1 MSRLFIAVQYLLPHQ
16 AFSRLVAWFMA
27 RRLYKNLLIRFFIR
41 RYGVDLS
48 EAEYS
53 EPEDYADFNTFFTRR
68 LKTGAR
74 PLPEDRQLIVS
85 PVDGAISQLG
95 AIEQDQIFQA
105 KGHQYSS
112 QALLAGTAEQAA
124 RYDNGQFATIYLAPR
139 DYHRIHMPLSGSL
152 RSMRYVPGRLFSV
165 NPVTAAA
172 VPGLFARNERLVCEF
187 DTELGSMAVILVGA
201 MIVAGIET
209 VWSGPVCPGPAAGK
223 QYEKQYTSGAGSV
236 KLERGDELGLFKTGS
251 TVILLFESGQ
261 LAFDPHWQAEMS
273 IRMGQPLARCLSQQ
287 NSQQD
292 SPRQAS

>member
-16 AFSRLVAWFMA
+16 AFSRLVAWLMA

-48 EAEYS
+48 EAEYT
-53 EPEDYADFNTFFTRR
+53 EVEDYADFNAFFTRR

-74 PLPEDRQLIVS
+74 PLPDDRQVIVS

-112 QALLAGTAEQAA
+112 QALLAATTEQAA
-124 RYDNGQFATIYLAPR
+124 RYDHGQFATIYLAPR
-139 DYHRIHMPLSGSL
+139 DYHRIHMPLSGTL

-165 NPVTAAA
+165 NPATAAA

-223 QYEKQYTSGAGSV
+223 QFEKQYASGNDSV
-236 KLERGDELGLFKTGS
+236 KLERGEELGLFKTGS
-251 TVILLFESGQ
+251 TVILLFERGQ
-261 LAFDPHWQAEMS
+261 LQFDSRWQAETL
-273 IRMGQPLARCLSQQ
+273 IRMGQPLAQRLADRHPQQ
-287 NSQQD
+287 LG
-292 SPRQAS
+292 PEQA

>member
-16 AFSRLVAWFMA
+16 AFSRLVAWFMG

-53 EPEDYADFNTFFTRR
+53 QPEDYADFNAFFTRR
-68 LKTGAR
+68 LKIGAR
-74 PLPEDRQLIVS
+74 PLAEDKQRIIS

-95 AIEQDQIFQA
+95 RIVQDQIFQA
-105 KGHQYSS
+105 KGHHYSS
-112 QALLAGTAEQAA
+112 HALLAGSAEQAA

-152 RSMRYVPGRLFSV
+152 RRMRYVPGRLFSV
-165 NPVTAAA
+165 NPITAAS

-209 VWSGPVCPGPAAGK
+209 VWSGPVCPGPRAGK
-223 QYEKQYTSGAGSV
+223 LFEKDYGSGEASV
-236 KLERGDELGLFKTGS
+236 HLQRGEELGLFKTGS
-251 TVILLFESGQ
+251 TVILLFESQ
-261 LAFDPHWQAEMS
+261 RLQFESHWQAESM
-273 IRMGQPLARCLSQQ
+273 IRMGQSLASRLAEQTPNKHGPDQ
-287 NSQQD
+287 GY
-292 SPRQAS
+292 

>member
-27 RRLYKNLLIRFFIR
+27 RRLYKNLLIHFFIR

-53 EPEDYADFNTFFTRR
+53 EPEDYADFNAFFTRR

-287 NSQQD
+287 NSQQH

>member
-53 EPEDYADFNTFFTRR
+53 EPEDYADFNAFFTRR
-68 LKTGAR
+68 LRTGAR

-105 KGHQYSS
+105 KGHQFSS

-124 RYDNGQFATIYLAPR
+124 RYDNGQFVTIYLAPR

-223 QYEKQYTSGAGSV
+223 QYEKQYTNGAGSV
-236 KLERGDELGLFKTGS
+236 KLERGEELGLFKTGS

-261 LAFDPHWQAEMS
+261 LAFDLHWQAEMS
-273 IRMGQPLARCLSQQ
+273 IRMGQPLARRLSQQ
-287 NSQQD
+287 NSQQH